1 MMVIR
6 IVYSH
11 KTPYIETI
19 ANELARYLKVRATKM
34 DDFEF
39 DEPVDLL
46 IVAFGDSFLKDKDL
60 EEFMSQIDRSSV
72 HNVIFV
78 TGYYFNNK
86 KLKSA
91 VDLAYKYDVPLM
103 RQQYCFKQSLFK
115 RNEIETDVIDD
126 ARVYLED
133 MVNIVRDYY

>member
-1 MMVIR
+1 MVIK

>member
-1 MMVIR
+1 MMVIK

-19 ANELARYLKVRATKM
+19 ANELARYLNVRASKM
-34 DDFEF
+34 KDFEF
-39 DEPVDLL
+39 DDKIDLL
-46 IVAFGDSFLKDKDL
+46 IISFGDGFGKDKEL
-60 EEFMSQIDRSSV
+60 ECFMQKVNRDQV
-72 HNVIFV
+72 KNVIFI

-86 KLKSA
+86 KLKST

>member
-60 EEFMSQIDRSSV
+60 EEFMSKIDRGNV